1 VIEHISAPCG
11 CLDAITK
18 PATEEELS
26 GVAPGE
32 SGEIRAV
39 VTPGNHRGLIRKSVY
54 VRFFGHDDHVELI
67 VEARIPSQVELSQQ
81 ELTWT
86 PAEKDESR
94 VIDVTS
100 GTGQDFNI
108 TDLLGVSEQLYTI
121 RRELVTANHYR
132 LHITPAGTLDPG
144 IQILQIRTDSADPR
158 CQLLTV
164 FLRAAEST
172 PSDESVTSGSGATPL
187 KISDKGANGNSI
199 PGSWRCLP
207 WRLSLRLP
215 VCLVSSGR
223 GSGQNRF
230 RKRQHPR
237 ILMRP
242 STSTTLSHPT
252 RCCATSSNGEGTNTS
267 VSSPSTGLM
276 SRRVFSLHPVLNK
289 KRGYS
294 A

>member
-1 VIEHISAPCG
+1 MNKQKSLILSTAASLRAVVVAVVATSFSAVMVSAQDEEVPAQNAISSAFESITVSCKVMPDSKGDTLVWKYTNHWDFPLVIEHISAPCG

-158 CQLLTV
+158 CQLRTV

-187 KISDKGANGNSI
+187 KISDK
-199 PGSWRCLP
+199 
-207 WRLSLRLP
+207 
-215 VCLVSSGR
+215 
-223 GSGQNRF
+223 
-230 RKRQHPR
+230 
-237 ILMRP
+237 
-242 STSTTLSHPT
+242 
-252 RCCATSSNGEGTNTS
+252 
-267 VSSPSTGLM
+267 
-276 SRRVFSLHPVLNK
+276 
-289 KRGYS
+289 
-294 A
+294 

>member
-1 VIEHISAPCG
+1 VPAQNAISSAFESITVSCKVMPDSKGDTLVWKYTNHWDFPLVIEHISAPCG

-187 KISDKGANGNSI
+187 KISDK
-199 PGSWRCLP
+199 
-207 WRLSLRLP
+207 
-215 VCLVSSGR
+215 
-223 GSGQNRF
+223 
-230 RKRQHPR
+230 
-237 ILMRP
+237 
-242 STSTTLSHPT
+242 
-252 RCCATSSNGEGTNTS
+252 
-267 VSSPSTGLM
+267 
-276 SRRVFSLHPVLNK
+276 
-289 KRGYS
+289 
-294 A
+294 